1 MIETIINNLY
11 AQLAIAL
18 PDFTKAPI
26 VYGVEKAGRTKMDKT
41 YAVKPAAAIQT
52 EGNLGAYT
60 MAQTFEITL
69 IDSYGSSKLVKDADT
84 QSKVIALQDLT
95 HAAYKQILSS
105 SPAGVIR
112 NITNLSSEAPELDTD
127 NHLIIQ
133 NFTIDII
140 YQNRNK

>member
-1 MIETIINNLY
+1 MVQEIINHLY

-18 PDFTKAPI
+18 PAYSKAPI
-26 VYGVEKAGRTKMDKT
+26 VYGVEKAGRTKLDKS
-41 YAVKPAAAIQT
+41 YAVKPIAATQT

-69 IDSYGSSKLVKDADT
+69 IDSYGSSKLVKDADL
-84 QSKVIALQDLT
+84 QGKVIALQDLT
-95 HAAYKQILSS
+95 HDAYKQILSS
-105 SPAGVIR
+105 SPTGVIR
-112 NITNLSSEAPELDTD
+112 NITNLSTEAPELDTD

-133 NFTIDII
+133 NLTIDII